1 MALYLGPGDLERLF
15 AQGHVSIDDCI
26 TAVEASFLEHGQQQ
40 VGILPRQILWAEER
54 PLSPRARALKL
65 SASYMRASRVMGASL
80 YSVQYRPGDVD
91 MWITLF
97 SGETGRMLGILHG
110 KALSLWKTGATAA
123 VAARHMARADAT
135 SAALIGTG
143 HYAKAQ
149 LLSLAAV
156 RKLTRVLCFSRDTSR
171 LRVFVDWAADM
182 FPEAQVVAA
191 ESARQAV
198 EAADIIVTITTSPTP
213 VVKGAWIKPG
223 AHCNA
228 MGQHAP
234 ETRELDSAAVAD
246 ARLIVDSIDQALN
259 EKGELL
265 IPMAAGIID
274 RKHIVGE
281 LGAVVAG
288 RVAGRRTADEKTV
301 FCSGGTALEYM
312 GLCEMLLKRARAAN
326 LGQDLRD

>member
-1 MALYLGPGDLERLF
+1 MALYLGPADLERLF
-15 AQGHVSIDDCI
+15 GEGHVSIADCI
-26 TAVEASFLEHGQQQ
+26 AAVEASFLEQGQQQ
-40 VGILPRQILWAEER
+40 VGVLPRQILWAEER
-54 PLSPRARALKL
+54 PASPRARALKL
-65 SASYMRASRVMGASL
+65 SASYMRGSRVMGASL

-123 VAARHMARADAT
+123 VAAKYTARADAT
-135 SAALIGTG
+135 SVALIGTG

-156 RKLTRVLCFSRDTSR
+156 RKLTRVLCFSRDASR
-171 LRVFVDWAADM
+171 LRAFVDWAAGAL
-182 FPEAQVVAA
+182 PATQVVATD
-191 ESARQAV
+191 SARQAV
-198 EAADIIVTITTSPTP
+198 QAADIIVTITTSPTP
-213 VVKGAWIKPG
+213 VVEGAWLPPG
-223 AHCNA
+223 THCNA
-228 MGQHAP
+228 IGQHAP
-234 ETRELDSAAVAD
+234 ETRELDSAAVAG
-246 ARLIVDSIDQALN
+246 ARVIVDSIEQALN

-265 IPMAAGIID
+265 IPIAEGVIG
-274 RKHIVGE
+274 KEHIAGE

-288 RVAGRRTADEKTV
+288 RVAGRWSAEEKTV

-312 GLCEMLLKRARAAN
+312 GLCEMLLVRARAAN